1 MNIIERLGKVDS
13 RIIYTLLI
21 IALVWPLARPMG
33 LPLSIGAQTR
43 NTFSWIDA
51 LQPGD
56 TVLFCAGYSVAG
68 AGDIEPQAVAIARH
82 LFQKGVRIVFFA
94 DVVDGPMVIE
104 NILTTVPE
112 ARGKQYGVDWV
123 NLGFLAGGENAIAAV
138 ARGIREAYP
147 TDFRHNVTANLPIL
161 EGKNTAADFDMF
173 IFFTTGNA
181 DMFVRQ
187 IYGYG
192 VPIIGGLVSTI
203 VPQAEPYVH
212 SGQIKGILAGLRG
225 GAEYEKLLGLPGVGL
240 ASMDAQSMGHMLFI
254 VFIAFANLAYFT
266 SRGKAGRRAAR

>member
-1 MNIIERLGKVDS
+1 MI
-13 RIIYTLLI
+13 
-21 IALVWPLARPMG
+21 
-33 LPLSIGAQTR
+33 
-43 NTFSWIDA
+43 
-51 LQPGD
+51 
-56 TVLFCAGYSVAG
+56 
-68 AGDIEPQAVAIARH
+68 
-82 LFQKGVRIVFFA
+82 
-94 DVVDGPMVIE
+94 IE

-112 ARGKQYGVDWV
+112 TKDKQYGVDWV

-147 TDFRHNVTANLPIL
+147 TDFRRNVTAELPIL
-161 EGKNTAADFDMF
+161 EGRNTAADFDMF
-173 IFFTTGNA
+173 IFFSTGNA

-212 SGQIKGILAGLRG
+212 AGQIKGILAGLRG
-225 GAEYEKLLGLPGVGL
+225 GAEYEKLLGRPGVGL

-266 SRGKAGRRAAR
+266 SRGKAGRRVAR